1 MRIFFGRKAMLG
13 FAALS
18 ILSLGTY
25 GAGEPRD
32 NGKDTD
38 SAAKPAPKAEPSSKP
53 ATGLTEREQ

>member
-13 FAALS
+13 FAALR

-25 GAGEPRD
+25 GAGETRD

-38 SAAKPAPKAEPSSKP
+38 SDLRKDESFIDMALMVKF
-53 ATGLTEREQ
+53 